1 MSGSTIGIK
10 TADRE
15 YFPILREGDTHKKRL
30 VLTTVR
36 DDQTSV
42 QIDMYR
48 GADEA
53 PEDAEYVGSLM
64 IENVQPAPAGEVEI
78 EMFVQL
84 GDDGNL
90 KASAVDSRT
99 GQRQSLAVELA
110 SLGQGETY
118 DIPDFQL
125 DEDLE
130 GFDEEAEE
138 EAEEPD
144 EETEPF
150 GTQGWDEEL
159 PEEPHRRPEFEPLRP
174 HEAEPERRGPRPVAI
189 VGFVF
194 LGLVVILLITALI
207 LWLFRGDD
215 VPALFARRGG
225 SDTVAEAAE
234 PEPAA
239 PSTEGEQEPPEPEP
253 EQEPEPTSTDAANS
267 PAQAEET
274 QVSQPE
280 AREPAPTRVE
290 TGLWYRIRWG
300 DTLWDLSS
308 SFYRTPWLYG
318 KIARANDIENPDL
331 IYAGSSI
338 FIPKD

>member
-10 TADRE
+10 TANRE
-15 YFPILREGDTHKKRL
+15 YYPILGEGDTHKKRL

-42 QIDMYR
+42 QIDLYR
-48 GADEA
+48 GPDETL
-53 PEDAEYVGSLM
+53 DHAEYVGSLM
-64 IENVQPAPAGEVEI
+64 IENVQPAPAGESEI
-78 EMFVQL
+78 EMFIQL
-84 GDDGNL
+84 DDDGNL
-90 KASAVDSRT
+90 KASAVDAGT
-99 GQRQSLAVELA
+99 GQRQSLSVELA
-110 SLGQGETY
+110 ALGQGETY
-118 DIPDFQL
+118 DIPEFQL

-130 GFDEEAEE
+130 GFEEEEE
-138 EAEEPD
+138 EASEA
-144 EETEPF
+144 F
-150 GTQGWDEEL
+150 ATQAWDEEPL
-159 PEEPHRRPEFEPLRP
+159 EEPHRRPEFEPLQS
-174 HEAEPERRGPRPVAI
+174 HEPEPERRGPRPVAI

-194 LGLVVILLITALI
+194 LGLVVILLLTALI

-215 VPALFARRGG
+215 VPALFARRGA

-234 PEPAA
+234 TEPPA
-239 PSTEGEQEPPEPEP
+239 PSAAAEQEPPEPEP
-253 EQEPEPTSTDAANS
+253 EPEPPAEADD
-267 PAQAEET
+267 AQAEAAPPEPAADT
-274 QVSQPE
+274 QASQPE
-280 AREPAPTRVE
+280 AQTAAPTRVE

-300 DTLWDLSS
+300 DTLWDLSA

>member
-15 YFPILREGDTHKKRL
+15 YYPILQEGDAHKKRL

-42 QIDMYR
+42 QIDVYR
-48 GADEA
+48 GPDETL
-53 PEDAEYVGSLM
+53 EHAEYVGSLM
-64 IENVQPAPAGEVEI
+64 IENVQPAAAGQMEI
-78 EMFVQL
+78 ELFVQL
-84 GDDGNL
+84 GEDGNL
-90 KASAVDSRT
+90 KATAVDLST
-99 GQRQSLAVELA
+99 GQRQSLSVELTA
-110 SLGQGETY
+110 LAQGETY
-118 DIPDFQL
+118 DIPDFEL

-130 GFDEEAEE
+130 GFEEDEEEE
-138 EAEEPD
+138 EEEEEQFATQTWEEEP
-144 EETEPF
+144 
-150 GTQGWDEEL
+150 

-174 HEAEPERRGPRPVAI
+174 SEPEPERRRLRPVAI

-194 LGLVVILLITALI
+194 LGLVVIFLITALI

-215 VPALFARRGG
+215 VPALFARRGA

-239 PSTEGEQEPPEPEP
+239 PSAEAEQQLPEPEP
-253 EQEPEPTSTDAANS
+253 EPEPQAAEPEAETEPPTQADDTQAS
-267 PAQAEET
+267 P
-274 QVSQPE
+274 PE
-280 AREPAPTRVE
+280 AQSGAPTRVE
-290 TGLWYRIRWG
+290 TGLWYRLRWG
-300 DTLWDLSS
+300 DTLWDLSA

>member
-1 MSGSTIGIK
+1 VSGSTIGIK
-10 TADRE
+10 TADGE
-15 YFPILREGDTHKKRL
+15 YYPILQEGDTHKKRL

-36 DDQTSV
+36 DEQTSV
-42 QIDMYR
+42 QIDVYR
-48 GADEA
+48 GADETL
-53 PEDAEYVGSLM
+53 EHAEYVGSLM
-64 IENVQPAPAGEVEI
+64 IENVEPAPAGEVEI
-78 EMFVQL
+78 EMLLQL
-84 GDDGNL
+84 DAEGNL
-90 KASAVDSRT
+90 RASASDSST

-110 SLGQGETY
+110 ALGQGETY

-130 GFDEEAEE
+130 GFEEDEGEEGADPFATEA
-138 EAEEPD
+138 
-144 EETEPF
+144 
-150 GTQGWDEEL
+150 WDEEL

-174 HEAEPERRGPRPVAI
+174 SEAEPQRRGPRPVAV
-189 VGFVF
+189 VGFVI

-215 VPALFARRGG
+215 VPALFARRDA
-225 SDTVAEAAE
+225 SDTVAQVEPEPGPPSAEAEQESAE
-234 PEPAA
+234 PEPA
-239 PSTEGEQEPPEPEP
+239 SEPQAAEPQAEAESVAEADQAEDAQVPEPAR
-253 EQEPEPTSTDAANS
+253 QEA
-267 PAQAEET
+267 
-274 QVSQPE
+274 
-280 AREPAPTRVE
+280 APTRVE

-308 SFYRTPWLYG
+308 SFYRTPCLYG